1 MLLLF
6 FLVDNFQSNRPLRP
20 YYHVPATFPA
30 IQKAI
35 LRYFDLLRVT
45 CIFQDVTLLLLF
57 NFNCLCSGDRPRM
70 SDLADPEYTE
80 LYLACVHEKP
90 SKRPSFDTIC
100 RKLHVMFPKM
110 YISLVLNINRQAI
123 SSRLQGFSD

>member
-1 MLLLF
+1 
-6 FLVDNFQSNRPLRP
+6 
-20 YYHVPATFPA
+20 
-30 IQKAI
+30 
-35 LRYFDLLRVT
+35 
-45 CIFQDVTLLLLF
+45 VTLLLLF

-110 YISLVLNINRQAI
+110 YISLVLNIKHQAI